1 MGSGVGFGVVVIKNL
16 HIETTAES
24 YQETFGALGR
34 HYTVDNPKQL
44 RIKCGIISIQSRF
57 SKKDLGLVHPKPM

>member
-1 MGSGVGFGVVVIKNL
+1 MGSGVGFGVVVIINL

-34 HYTVDNPKQL
+34 HYTVDSPKQL
-44 RIKCGIISIQSRF
+44 EIECGLISIQSRF
-57 SKKDLGLVHPKPM
+57 GKKDSGWM